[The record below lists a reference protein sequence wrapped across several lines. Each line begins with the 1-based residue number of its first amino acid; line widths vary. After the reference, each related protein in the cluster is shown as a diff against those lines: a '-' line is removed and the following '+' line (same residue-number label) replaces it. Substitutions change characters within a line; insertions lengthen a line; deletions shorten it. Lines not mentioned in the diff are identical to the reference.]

1 MRLIE
6 LTLLVGLFVSG
17 YPGHGQDA
25 VKNQK
30 SVAPGNPVTAKVTQP
45 TTTVEKNA
53 EVLLPDNIKLI
64 IGQGADRNYYV
75 RVREIH
81 NLKKNLSPGQIDAL
95 YKFLYEKLDKQ
106 ELPDLQFNGLKNEIV
121 VELMKQTIKPET
133 LSGHLVAMY
142 HDKTF
147 DPTWRDYC
155 VQFFGKWYPNAPDN
169 KDRHAMY
176 DGLFEA
182 VKEVDG
188 SIAGAALAQLSFLA
202 GAPGFEGDRDRVS
215 DLACGVLTDPKC
227 SPRSRIVAMQVC
239 AELRNKKALPIAREA
254 AQDSNDISFK
264 MASMA
269 AIGALG
275 DPSDLPLLNHY
286 KSNSDI
292 RLSGPAK
299 AAIAKINKNYKLSKY

>member
-6 LTLLVGLFVSG
+6 LTLLVGLLAAG
-17 YPGHGQDA
+17 YLSHGQDVAKRETSA
-25 VKNQK
+25 VP
-30 SVAPGNPVTAKVTQP
+30 ANPVPAKATQP

-64 IGQGADRNYYV
+64 IGQGADRNYFV

-81 NLKKNLSPGQIDAL
+81 NLKKNLSPEQVETL

-121 VELMKQTIKPET
+121 MELMKQTIKPEA

-142 HDKTF
+142 YDKSF

-155 VQFFGKWYPNAPDN
+155 VQFFGKWYEQAPTNDAREAMVKGLYDALKERNSSLGGTAITMLCHLTHLKEFNKDKIADQAYELMTAPDCA
-169 KDRHAMY
+169 KS
-176 DGLFEA
+176 G
-182 VKEVDG
+182 K
-188 SIAGAALAQLSFLA
+188 IA
-202 GAPGFEGDRDRVS
+202 
-215 DLACGVLTDPKC
+215 
-227 SPRSRIVAMQVC
+227 AMQAC
-239 AELRNKKALPIAREA
+239 AELRNKKALPIARDWA
-254 AQDSNDISFK
+254 DNSNEMFIK
-264 MASMA
+264 MSAIA
-269 AIGALG
+269 AIGMLG

-286 KSNSDI
+286 KSSSDI

-299 AAIAKINKNYKLSKY
+299 AAFAKINKSYNLSKY